1 MTYVKL
7 SNQLIVSKKNNVLIV
22 VLFPFTGDREG
33 ITLPEE
39 LLKRLRQEDKLYEK
53 GIDSIH
59 SLVLIN

>member
-22 VLFPFTGDREG
+22 ILYPLTGDREG

>member
-7 SNQLIVSKKNNVLIV
+7 SSQLIVSKNNNVLMT
-22 VLFPFTGDREG
+22 VLFPLTGDREG

-53 GIDSIH
+53 GIDSTH
-59 SLVLIN
+59 ALVLIN